1 MWSEEAE
8 VEADNHAPGDQTN
21 IRTQSQRGIERDTDM
36 DNSIPNAGGTGGE
49 GAGGAGS
56 GRRRTDANSPPVHLG
71 GFLNTEDRLRFRES
85 YRAVNGIYPPGMQ
98 SPPQPSADPPRQA
111 LSSMRRYLTGPSSD
125 PNYDP
130 LPNADSM
137 SEEEIRRLLYR
148 RYGLHYSELGEAPPL
163 ERAPITPAGVRLRG
177 PGGAGAVS
185 GNIHLAHGE
194 RNAGTD
200 GRSTDVLRDRRV
212 QRRELAPHSPNESDR
227 EIPREQAMY
236 ADFENRRDIERRL
249 ADVRRTGTGED
260 PRRRRAEGRAAVLRL
275 RNGTTNMEQE
285 VTHRMGLYDWA
296 ARNAS
301 DDDEDEDMDE
311 NDTDPEADG
320 DGWRDLEEALSTHIQ
335 RRNAR
340 TQAFDHTDADV
351 ARATSDMHRRVNE
364 RAARRRDER
373 IASLIEGN
381 RGQNPRLRH
390 RASRERNLRAMD
402 EFMAERE
409 QRPGGMSREEVRA
422 LEIEAGRRELER
434 RHGVHLHRSERVVE
448 MLRDRQRERQ
458 SQWLANT
465 GMRNMLEYLSRLRDC
480 DPAKPAEAVALAKSL
495 EVELDDPQ
503 CLDVITDLNSI
514 PPPVYSSLLTPG
526 ATFTGSQ
533 HAPHDSCVHLLSRDR
548 DYLRRMVANRNL
560 SSAHLPLPGSM
571 ATLADAERLL
581 LDRPYASSQAQSQS
595 QQQQPRLHSSTSTS
609 TSTSST
615 SSTTR
620 TIRPPD
626 HWPVS
631 VTLHSVD
638 LTNLTVTGTMSANH
652 IPDKIPPGSADH
664 KPEGSSMMSFFEGEI
679 IDFRKFTLET
689 ETYKREGVEVDLQTD
704 ARYWGQLGPW
714 REEVEGVGGVKK
726 GDGKGEEEDRR
737 LARCLGSREW
747 LGRVMTEWIFM
758 RYVMFCSVLF
768 LFSPVITLPCR
779 PLISSHPPF
788 R

>member
-1 MWSEEAE
+1 VWSEEAE
-8 VEADNHAPGDQTN
+8 VEADNHAQEDQANIGMQNQRRVERGPG
-21 IRTQSQRGIERDTDM
+21 M
-36 DNSIPNAGGTGGE
+36 DDSTPNAGGTGG
-49 GAGGAGS
+49 GAGAGRDGS
-56 GRRRTDANSPPVHLG
+56 GRRRTDANSPPVHLSD
-71 GFLNTEDRLRFRES
+71 FLNTEDRLRFRES
-85 YRAVNGIYPPGMQ
+85 YRAANGFYPPGTHT
-98 SPPQPSADPPRQA
+98 PPQPSADPPRQA

-130 LPNADSM
+130 PSNADSM

-163 ERAPITPAGVRLRG
+163 ERTPITPAGVRLHG

-185 GNIHLAHGE
+185 GNIRLAHGP

-200 GRSTDVLRDRRV
+200 GSSTDLLGDRRV
-212 QRRELAPHSPNESDR
+212 QRRELAPPSPIESDR
-227 EIPREQAMY
+227 EIPRERAMDD
-236 ADFENRRDIERRL
+236 DFENRRDIERRL

-275 RNGTTNMEQE
+275 RNGTTHMEQE

-301 DDDEDEDMDE
+301 DDDEDMDDDG

-340 TQAFDHTDADV
+340 TQAFDHTEADM
-351 ARATSDMHRRVNE
+351 ARATSDMYRRVNE

-381 RGQNPRLRH
+381 RGLNPRLRH

-465 GMRNMLEYLSRLRDC
+465 RMRNMLEHLSRLRDC
-480 DPAKPAEAVALAKSL
+480 DPMNPKEAAALAKSL
-495 EVELDDPQ
+495 EVDLDDSQ

-581 LDRPYASSQAQSQS
+581 LDRPYSSSTQSQS
-595 QQQQPRLHSSTSTS
+595 RQQQQHSSTSTS

-714 REEVEGVGGVKK
+714 REVVEGVGVKK
-726 GDGKGEEEDRR
+726 GEGKGEEEDKR